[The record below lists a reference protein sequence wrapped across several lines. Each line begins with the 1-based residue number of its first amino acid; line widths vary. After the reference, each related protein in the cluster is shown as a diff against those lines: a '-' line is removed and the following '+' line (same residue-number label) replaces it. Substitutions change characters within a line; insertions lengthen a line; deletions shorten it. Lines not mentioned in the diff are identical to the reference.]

1 LTSSAL
7 KIRVSSLPIDCIFL
21 DKSAYWRRI
30 MFQLLR
36 IFHPPMLLCHPVRP
50 ITVILGL
57 AFFAL
62 SGCQS
67 LPGQGAG
74 LGGPGQNDGDVTA
87 SAPTAANKSAELQTK
102 LGIGYL
108 RAGELEIAFKRLT
121 RALQADPNF
130 STAHNAMG
138 ALQERLGNTDS
149 AERHYR
155 TAIELSPTDSSAQTN
170 FGTFLCRSGRYDEG
184 EQRFLQALKNSLYAR
199 PEVAY
204 NNAGLCMQTAGR
216 QEKAETYFRAALER
230 NPRIPAALLGMSKI
244 SFEMQRFLPARAYL
258 QRYQELSELS
268 PAVLWLGVRVERELG
283 DQASANRYAMRLR
296 RQFPDSH
303 EARALEPTQ

>member
-1 LTSSAL
+1 
-7 KIRVSSLPIDCIFL
+7 
-21 DKSAYWRRI
+21 
-30 MFQLLR
+30 MLR
-36 IFHPPMLLCHPVRP
+36 IFRPPMLLCHSLRP

-67 LPGQGAG
+67 LPGQGAD
-74 LGGPGQNDGDVTA
+74 LGGPGQNVGDVTA
-87 SAPTAANKSAELQTK
+87 SAPTAANELAELQTK

-138 ALQERLGNTDS
+138 ALQERLGNTNS
-149 AERHYR
+149 AEQHYR
-155 TAIELSPTDSSAQTN
+155 TAIALSPTDSSAQTN

-184 EQRFLQALKNSLYAR
+184 EQRFLQALKNSLYDR

-204 NNAGLCMQTAGR
+204 NNAGLCMQAAGR
-216 QEKAETYFRAALER
+216 QEKAEIYFRAALER
-230 NPRIPAALLGMSKI
+230 NPRIPTALLGMSNI
-244 SFEMQRFLPARAYL
+244 CFETERFLPARAYL
-258 QRYQELSELS
+258 QRYQELSELD
-268 PAVLWLGVRVERELG
+268 PAALWLGVRVERELG
-283 DQASANRYAMRLR
+283 DQAAANRYAMRLR
-296 RQFPDSH
+296 RQFPDSN
-303 EARALEPTQ
+303 EARELEPTQ